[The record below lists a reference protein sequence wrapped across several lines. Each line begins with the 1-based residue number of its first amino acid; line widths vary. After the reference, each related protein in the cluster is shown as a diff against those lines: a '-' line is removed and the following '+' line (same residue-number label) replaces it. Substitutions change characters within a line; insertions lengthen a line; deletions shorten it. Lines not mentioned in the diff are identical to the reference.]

1 MQLLIKGGY
10 YIVTNPSTTLIP
22 RKHILIFPKF
32 QTNFARPTP
41 AVLNPVANVNAKN
54 AEGAPAG
61 AGQDQSFYN
70 NFQAQENDPFQDIAS
85 E

>member
-1 MQLLIKGGY
+1 MLD
-10 YIVTNPSTTLIP
+10 
-22 RKHILIFPKF
+22 
-32 QTNFARPTP
+32 
-41 AVLNPVANVNAKN
+41 PVVNVNAKN

-70 NFQAQENDPFQDIAS
+70 NFRAQENDPFQDIAS

>member
-1 MQLLIKGGY
+1 MQSFIKNGY
-10 YIVTNPSTTLIP
+10 QCYHIVSKPSTTLY
-22 RKHILIFPKF
+22 F
-32 QTNFARPTP
+32 QTNFAQPTP
-41 AVLNPVANVNAKN
+41 AVLDPVVNVNAKN

-70 NFQAQENDPFQDIAS
+70 NFRAQENDPFQDIAS

>member
-1 MQLLIKGGY
+1 MAFNQERLSAY
-10 YIVTNPSTTLIP
+10 HIVPKPSTTLY
-22 RKHILIFPKF
+22 F

-41 AVLNPVANVNAKN
+41 AVLDPVVNVNAKS

-70 NFQAQENDPFQDIAS
+70 NFRAQENDPFQDIAS

>member
-1 MQLLIKGGY
+1 MQSFIKNGY
-10 YIVTNPSTTLIP
+10 QCYHIVPKPSTTLY
-22 RKHILIFPKF
+22 F
-32 QTNFARPTP
+32 QTNFAQPTP
-41 AVLNPVANVNAKN
+41 AVLDPVVNVNAKN

-70 NFQAQENDPFQDIAS
+70 NFRAQENDPFQDIAS